1 MKTTTG
7 RKTNVSSGTVFFYL
21 TYLLIRRSRKIYLPW
36 WQTLLTECRW
46 WPWPLTRIFI
56 KYVIAVS
63 LGICVWILFFA
74 FYWKY
79 KYVSLCDI
87 VGIEVLRLFT
97 NLLICLCRRFY
108 LSKYQICRQGC
119 RSTWTGQWSRST
131 WPRTTLACHQTT
143 SHQVP
148 PHHGGMFHI
157 WHFDLFS
164 YLPNRRVLQ
173 RLYTKYHH
181 ILIKNPSFPGQFFT
195 GWCEAQSSPER

>member
-1 MKTTTG
+1 MQKLP
-7 RKTNVSSGTVFFYL
+7 RDCLDNEDNNWKENQCFFRDRVLLFDLSVDPEEQEDLSALMTDVVDRMQVMTL
-21 TYLLIRRSRKIYLPW
+21 TSYSYIHKVRH
-36 WQTLLTECRW
+36 CN
-46 WPWPLTRIFI
+46 
-56 KYVIAVS
+56 
-63 LGICVWILFFA
+63 
-74 FYWKY
+74 
-79 KYVSLCDI
+79 DI

-148 PHHGGMFHI
+148 AHHGEMFHI
-157 WHFDLFS
+157 SHFDLFS

-181 ILIKNPSFPGQFFT
+181 ILVKNPYFPGQFFT

>member
-1 MKTTTG
+1 MFLQGPCSFIWLICGSGGAG
-7 RKTNVSSGTVFFYL
+7 RS
-21 TYLLIRRSRKIYLPW
+21 ICPDDRRC
-36 WQTLLTECRW
+36 WQNAGDDLD
-46 WPWPLTRIFI
+46 
-56 KYVIAVS
+56 
-63 LGICVWILFFA
+63 LFS
-74 FYWKY
+74 YIHK
-79 KYVSLCDI
+79 VRHCNDI

-97 NLLICLCRRFY
+97 NMLICLRRRFY

-148 PHHGGMFHI
+148 AHHGEMFHI
-157 WHFDLFS
+157 SHFDLFS

-181 ILIKNPSFPGQFFT
+181 ILVKNPSFPGQFFT

>member
-7 RKTNVSSGTVFFYL
+7 RKTNVSSGIVFFYL

-46 WPWPLTRIFI
+46 WPSPLL
-56 KYVIAVS
+56 VIHKVRH
-63 LGICVWILFFA
+63 CN
-74 FYWKY
+74 
-79 KYVSLCDI
+79 DI

-148 PHHGGMFHI
+148 AHHGEMFHI
-157 WHFDLFS
+157 SHFDLFS

-181 ILIKNPSFPGQFFT
+181 ILVKNPSFPGQFFT